1 MMFKD
6 LHDNVKGTQAIGPQ
20 AILAGNGT
28 LTGATV
34 DTQGF
39 ESLEIFVYSG
49 TITDGTGTPTVYEGD
64 ASNMSDEAAVAAGD
78 LIGSLT
84 AFASTDDNVTKKVGY
99 RGSKRYVRVKLVGA
113 GQTTGGFYGAFYV
126 QGGARNAPVA

>member
-1 MMFKD
+1 MSSRD
-6 LHDNVKGTQAIGPQ
+6 LVNNIKVVQAIGPQ

-28 LTGATV
+28 LTGATL

-39 ESLEIFVYSG
+39 ESNTIAVYSG

-64 ASNMSDEAAVAAGD
+64 QANMSDEAAVAAAD

-84 AFASTDDNVTKKVGY
+84 AFAATDDNVTKKVGY
-99 RGSKRYVRVKLVGA
+99 RGNKRYIRVKLVGA
-113 GQTTGGFYGAFYV
+113 GQTTGGFFGAMYL
-126 QGGARNAPVA
+126 QANARNNPVA

>member
-1 MMFKD
+1 MARD
-6 LHDNVKGTQAIGPQ
+6 LVDNVKITQAIGPQ

-28 LTGATV
+28 LTGATL

-39 ESLEIFVYSG
+39 DSTVVAIYSG

-99 RGSKRYVRVKLVGA
+99 RGSKRYIRVKLVGA
-113 GQTTGGFYGAFYV
+113 GQTTGGFYGAVYV
-126 QGGARNAPVA
+126 QGHARNNPVA